1 MMRSAREDLLQSCDE
16 LRALCAGPVV
26 PGSSA
31 TFDEVCVITRRIGE
45 LSRSPEIAASA
56 LDVRFK
62 AEDLFHRTHQMSESI
77 LRLMLED
84 RLQRLD
90 ALVRTRTGTPR
101 DRRAPGQHGRR
112 ASDRPGNG
120 PG

>member
-1 MMRSAREDLLQSCDE
+1 MMRSGREDLLQSCQE
-16 LRALCAGPVV
+16 LRTLCGRAVV
-26 PGSSA
+26 PGAS
-31 TFDEVCVITRRIGE
+31 TFSEVCVITRRIGD

-90 ALVRTRTGTPR
+90 ALVRTTTGTPR

-112 ASDRPGNG
+112 ASDGQGNAPG
-120 PG
+120 